1 MSYTILLIDDSA
13 EDRETYR
20 RYLSKNTRN
29 EYRAIG
35 VDTIEEG
42 LQLYHSENPD
52 LILLDYRLPDG
63 TAMDFIEEVVKDHDE
78 RALPRTDRPIVILTG
93 QGDERIAVKLMKAG
107 ASDYL
112 VKDTLNEALL
122 DRTARSAIERH
133 ELLRRIDREREERRL
148 IADLAVK
155 IHNSLDIGDILRA
168 TVEEARKAI
177 GADRVMIYRFNPDD
191 SRSIVAESAGETW
204 RECSSALKND
214 TTYGDRYNG
223 KTTRASAIEAIADV
237 ELAGYS
243 DDYLAFLRR
252 FQIRAQAL
260 LPIPIGTGNDTG
272 TLWGALAVHQCER
285 TRRWRESEIECLR
298 QLSVQLGIAIRQARL
313 YDESRRAN
321 EFLEETVSRRTE
333 ELLRAREQLNLIIE
347 GSGDGVWY
355 LDIATDSLYLSTRYL
370 ETLGYEGDG
379 ENWTL
384 ERWSRLLHP
393 EERDDF
399 ERSHREYLER
409 GRGIHEFEYR
419 LRGKNGEYKYFHARG
434 KAIRDASGRAI
445 AMAGSATDITERKR
459 LEERLKNTNAL
470 LNNIFDNN
478 PVGMNLVDSSGRFIR
493 INETLAKINGF
504 SVEEHR
510 GRTMDE
516 LIPDIAPRLLPLFR
530 QILETGEAI
539 DGIEIVGETPA
550 RPEETRYWSASYFPV
565 ELPDGERA
573 IASMVTE
580 ITDLQR
586 ARYALIESEEKFRRI
601 AETIGDIFWVAS
613 AGHEEI
619 LYVSPAFETI
629 TGYTAGELYANPLL
643 WREIIAPEDRGRVEP
658 QLPVLAERGIFD
670 AEYRFVRADGKTRWM
685 HDRGFPV
692 RNRDGEVDR
701 IIGIASDIT
710 DRKLLEDNLYQE
722 KELAQI
728 TLKSID
734 DCVITTDAEGRV
746 TYLNPVAEKLIGL
759 KNTLGRGRRASDI
772 FQLVDETTRQPRPN
786 PIASVLAKRI
796 AIRDDGGTL
805 LIAPDGRERAI
816 THSAAPILDR
826 SGQLRGTVLVLNDVT
841 EARAMTRQLQT
852 RADRDALT
860 GLFNRFYFE
869 RELERAKAEIDGDP
883 EIEHILCYLDLDH
896 FKVVNDTRG
905 HAAGDELL
913 RQLSALMKTRIRST
927 DTLARIGGDEFAL
940 LLYHCPLAK
949 AIALAEGIVEAV
961 RDFQFVRDG
970 RVFRIGVSIG
980 LVPFNASR
988 ASLEQLL
995 GAADVACYAA
1005 KQAGRGRVHVYHEK
1019 DERSNQTHRERQW
1032 VLEVRSAIGENRF
1045 CLYHQAIAPTDTA
1058 RAGSSFYEILLRL
1071 VRPDGSIVSPMAF
1084 LPAMERYGLM
1094 PEVDRAVIELL
1105 FRHLEN
1111 NDDPGAKRYMI
1122 NLSGATLSDAG
1133 FLDFLVGEIEA
1144 RGIRP
1149 GSLGFEI
1156 TETVAISN
1164 FTTARRFIDR
1174 LRECGCHF
1182 ALDDFGSGMSSFSYL
1197 KNLPVDYLKIDGY
1210 FVRDILDDPL
1220 DAEIVSAIGKIAAR
1234 MEIRTIAE
1242 FVENDA
1248 IRERLLDIGIDYVQ
1262 GYGVAPVLP
1271 LDRPAPAPELLL

>member
-530 QILETGEAI
+530 RNRGGDRRYRDRRRNPRATRGNPILERFLFSRRTARRGTGDRF
-539 DGIEIVGETPA
+539 DGHGDH
-550 RPEETRYWSASYFPV
+550 RPPESA
-565 ELPDGERA
+565 
-573 IASMVTE
+573 
-580 ITDLQR
+580 
-586 ARYALIESEEKFRRI
+586 
-601 AETIGDIFWVAS
+601 
-613 AGHEEI
+613 
-619 LYVSPAFETI
+619 
-629 TGYTAGELYANPLL
+629 
-643 WREIIAPEDRGRVEP
+643 
-658 QLPVLAERGIFD
+658 
-670 AEYRFVRADGKTRWM
+670 VRADRERGKIPP
-685 HDRGFPV
+685 DR
-692 RNRDGEVDR
+692 
-701 IIGIASDIT
+701 
-710 DRKLLEDNLYQE
+710 
-722 KELAQI
+722 
-728 TLKSID
+728 
-734 DCVITTDAEGRV
+734 
-746 TYLNPVAEKLIGL
+746 
-759 KNTLGRGRRASDI
+759 
-772 FQLVDETTRQPRPN
+772 
-786 PIASVLAKRI
+786 
-796 AIRDDGGTL
+796 RDDRRYFLGG
-805 LIAPDGRERAI
+805 ER
-816 THSAAPILDR
+816 R
-826 SGQLRGTVLVLNDVT
+826 
-841 EARAMTRQLQT
+841 
-852 RADRDALT
+852 
-860 GLFNRFYFE
+860 
-869 RELERAKAEIDGDP
+869 
-883 EIEHILCYLDLDH
+883 
-896 FKVVNDTRG
+896 TRG
-905 HAAGDELL
+905 NSL
-913 RQLSALMKTRIRST
+913 R
-927 DTLARIGGDEFAL
+927 
-940 LLYHCPLAK
+940 
-949 AIALAEGIVEAV
+949 
-961 RDFQFVRDG
+961 
-970 RVFRIGVSIG
+970 
-980 LVPFNASR
+980 
-988 ASLEQLL
+988 
-995 GAADVACYAA
+995 
-1005 KQAGRGRVHVYHEK
+1005 
-1019 DERSNQTHRERQW
+1019 
-1032 VLEVRSAIGENRF
+1032 
-1045 CLYHQAIAPTDTA
+1045 
-1058 RAGSSFYEILLRL
+1058 
-1071 VRPDGSIVSPMAF
+1071 
-1084 LPAMERYGLM
+1084 
-1094 PEVDRAVIELL
+1094 
-1105 FRHLEN
+1105 
-1111 NDDPGAKRYMI
+1111 
-1122 NLSGATLSDAG
+1122 
-1133 FLDFLVGEIEA
+1133 
-1144 RGIRP
+1144 
-1149 GSLGFEI
+1149 
-1156 TETVAISN
+1156 
-1164 FTTARRFIDR
+1164 
-1174 LRECGCHF
+1174 
-1182 ALDDFGSGMSSFSYL
+1182 
-1197 KNLPVDYLKIDGY
+1197 
-1210 FVRDILDDPL
+1210 
-1220 DAEIVSAIGKIAAR
+1220 
-1234 MEIRTIAE
+1234 
-1242 FVENDA
+1242 
-1248 IRERLLDIGIDYVQ
+1248 
-1262 GYGVAPVLP
+1262 
-1271 LDRPAPAPELLL
+1271 